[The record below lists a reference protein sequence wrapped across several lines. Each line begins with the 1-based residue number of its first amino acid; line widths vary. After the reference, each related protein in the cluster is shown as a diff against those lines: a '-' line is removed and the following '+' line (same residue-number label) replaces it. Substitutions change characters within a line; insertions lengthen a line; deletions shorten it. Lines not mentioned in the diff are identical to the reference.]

1 MTRRALPGDKLDSTV
16 SYDDWNRMQN
26 LIEKGGDI
34 LESVA
39 ENFGLVSRDR
49 VNDAGGNAIWCH
61 NDTGEK
67 VFPGQI
73 VYYEGRIWGAVTA
86 SAPALHASPDYV
98 FGNRYGEL
106 AYDDRTHR
114 QPAPTTAEIQTKD
127 QFTFE
132 SHIIKLVDRTTV
144 DTGNW
149 QINYPHWGVA
159 MDVMEDDECGWVQ
172 ISGVAKCWT
181 TFAYPASS
189 LYYDFPR
196 DFSQGAITR
205 MSPSINPNVFNQD
218 GDTGITDDRPV
229 TGSIPWKHGEYLIA
243 SPFGARVIWTDPT
256 YNTSVMVLPSIVDLS
271 DRGGLWN
278 WQGKAVADHNEDT
291 YQEYTITGPHISS
304 TEADLKIPNV
314 YYPDNIGK
322 PKGEVNPAD
331 PIKAGT
337 EVTINYDPLT
347 DMHVITG
354 AQCSEET

>member
-73 VYYEGRIWGAVTA
+73 VYYEGRIWGAVNIN
-86 SAPALHASPDYV
+86 APDLHGNIDPA
-98 FGNRYGEL
+98 FGNGWGDP
-106 AYDDRTHR
+106 AYDDRAQR
-114 QPAPTTAEIQTKD
+114 APSPTTTQIQTKD
-127 QFTFE
+127 QFPFE
-132 SHIIKLVDRTTV
+132 SQILKLVDRTTI

-149 QINYPHWGVA
+149 QLNYPYWGVA
-159 MDVMEDDECGWVQ
+159 MDVMDDDECGWVQ
-172 ISGVAKCWT
+172 VAGVAKCWCT
-181 TFAYPASS
+181 CTFPTSNVYEN
-189 LYYDFPR
+189 FPEV
-196 DFSQGAITR
+196 FNQWNIAR
-205 MSPSINPNVFNQD
+205 MAPSMNPNVFNQD
-218 GDTGITDDRPV
+218 GDTGITDDRN
-229 TGSIPWKHGEYLIA
+229 TSSGLPWKHGEYLVSSA
-243 SPFGARVIWTDPT
+243 WGARVIWQNPT
-256 YNTSVMVLPSIVDLS
+256 YNATNLVLPSIVNLS
-271 DRGGLWN
+271 DRGGPWH
-278 WQGKAVADHNEDT
+278 WQGKAHADHNENT
-291 YQEYTITGPHISS
+291 YQEYTLTGPFVSGPS
-304 TEADLKIPNV
+304 DMRIPNV

-322 PKGEVNPAD
+322 PKGEINPAD

-337 EVTINYDPLT
+337 EVTITYDPLT